1 LVLNGSDSMIQ
12 FYVPY
17 LSAIQLFADIL
28 RHASRNSLF
37 RATKPA
43 RLVSATNMLSF
54 PHDRYDTSFDWITF
68 IFSSK
73 SFFVLSLYLFEF
85 AGRYRGNTTT
95 SSRRWRATTCRWAGT
110 LPIVSVKSYQSEW
123 MVSSVRVSN
132 ELGARHPKYAYFSV
146 WAVTAISILIFII
159 LAIVILY
166 LCNYTSYM
174 LHVHICT
181 FVLVISLV

>member
-1 LVLNGSDSMIQ
+1 
-12 FYVPY
+12 
-17 LSAIQLFADIL
+17 
-28 RHASRNSLF
+28 
-37 RATKPA
+37 
-43 RLVSATNMLSF
+43 MLPF

-132 ELGARHPKYAYFSV
+132 ELGARHPKSAYFSV
-146 WAVTAISILIFII
+146 WAATIISILISIV
-159 LAIVILY
+159 LAIVNLY
-166 LCNYTSYM
+166 LRTTSATCCIHLSNNM
-174 LHVHICT
+174 LMHAGNQGLVICWSNTPPMTLLHV
-181 FVLVISLV
+181 VPL